1 MPRPAALDRSRSGAL
16 QGPVPR
22 DPAPRLLVYAAL
34 FVTGAATLALELI
47 ASRLLTPYVGGG
59 LTVWTAILSVTLLA
73 LAYGYHLGSR
83 WSAVDARRRFV
94 RIPVL
99 AAAVLGLT
107 AALYPVLLPQLAVGG
122 ALTGAFVGVTLVLAP
137 ALVLLSAMG
146 PLGIALI
153 RTGEGDSGAGEV
165 FAVSTV
171 GSVAGVFV
179 AAFLLLPFM
188 APPATLVVLA
198 LALVAVALASARG
211 LRETAGL
218 ALLLPGALGA
228 AALAGATLAA
238 SPDAVALGPYRVAHV
253 ATERSPHATIVVAD
267 VTRPGREGIV
277 RVYLEENQVQSALGR
292 DLPGRP
298 LLYAAITEA
307 AIAATTPPGGR
318 VLVLGLAGGV
328 IASDLAR
335 AGYEVT
341 AVDVNPAAGEVAERW
356 FDLAPAVEIVVA
368 DARRYLERCER
379 FYDAMLVDVF
389 SGLEIPEHVVVQE
402 AFDAA
407 MSCLREGGALVVNA
421 VVPPLDSR
429 PTRRLLAAIAA
440 ASAGPVAVY
449 EDAPGADG
457 RRNRILLA
465 GAPARQA
472 PTLAIDDYPRDLFA
486 RESRR
491 LAPELV
497 TPADLADVAPLTD
510 WSNDFALSIAL
521 ATPAP
526 SVFPVPAQWY

>member
-1 MPRPAALDRSRSGAL
+1 MPEAPALDPPRRRGLEGA
-16 QGPVPR
+16 VPR
-22 DPAPRLLVYAAL
+22 DPAPRLLVFAAL

-83 WSAVDARRRFV
+83 WSAADARRRFV
-94 RIPVL
+94 RIPAL
-99 AAAVLGLT
+99 AGAVLGLT
-107 AALYPVLLPQLAVGG
+107 AALYPLLLPQLAIGG

-171 GSVAGVFV
+171 GSVVGVFV

-188 APPATLVVLA
+188 APPATLAVLA
-198 LALVAVALASARG
+198 LALIAVSVASARG

-218 ALLLPGALGA
+218 VLVLPGALGA
-228 AALAGATLAA
+228 AALAGASLVVAPET
-238 SPDAVALGPYRVAHV
+238 VALGPYRVAHV

-267 VTRPGREGIV
+267 VTRPGSEGVV

-298 LLYAAITEA
+298 LSYAAMTEA
-307 AIAATTPPGGR
+307 AVAATTPPGGR

-335 AGYEVT
+335 AGFAVT
-341 AVDVNPAAGEVAERW
+341 AVDVNPAAGAVAERW
-356 FDLAPAVEIVVA
+356 FDLAPDVEVVVA
-368 DARRYLERCER
+368 DARLFLEGCARG
-379 FYDAMLVDVF
+379 YDAMLVDVF
-389 SGLEIPEHVVVQE
+389 SGLEIPEHLVVRE
-402 AFDAA
+402 TFAA
-407 MSCLREGGALVVNA
+407 AAGCLREGGALVVNA
-421 VVPPLDSR
+421 VVPPLDTR

-440 ASAGPVAVY
+440 ATDGAVAVY
-449 EDAPGADG
+449 EETPGAGG

-465 GAPARQA
+465 GVPARNA
-472 PTLAIDDYPRDLFA
+472 PTLVIGDYPRDLFS